1 VGQCTVPV
9 RSQRWGWARVG
20 GEIRVDD
27 VALRQAAAGAAVA
40 DVGFKQAMQQKW
52 LALEKGEVPRVVRKV
67 ETAEDKV
74 QAQLQALA
82 RGEQVCQLTR

>member
-1 VGQCTVPV
+1 VVL
-9 RSQRWGWARVG
+9 G
-20 GEIRVDD
+20 GDPRGRC
-27 VALRQAAAGAAVA
+27 AWRQATAGAAVA

-52 LALEKGEVPRVVRKV
+52 LALEKGEVPRVVRKA

-82 RGEQVCQLTR
+82 RGEQVRPLTR

>member
-1 VGQCTVPV
+1 M
-9 RSQRWGWARVG
+9 
-20 GEIRVDD
+20 
-27 VALRQAAAGAAVA
+27 A

-52 LALEKGEVPRVVRKV
+52 LALEKGEVPRVVRKA

-82 RGEQVCQLTR
+82 RGEQVRPLTR